1 MEYILGSS
9 TSNGER
15 QAPPPPPLP
24 VGMSVVSQNSAGM
37 QAPPPPPLP
46 EGFHAIG
53 ATKQGSGMQAPPPPP
68 LPNGMTAAPKQSA
81 GIQAPPPPPLPMP
94 IPMPIPVE
102 VDTAPSQDPGIEL
115 PPPMPI
121 QAEVETAAS
130 QSNRIQVDGR
140 PKTSLADAMNE
151 SKQVIYEPPIP
162 QKTSVAGINGGDL
175 SEGDFCFARSGM
187 DGLYYHACID
197 SIDDKGAE
205 ITFFDDSREY
215 VIFEKMYTDEEIP
228 KVMQCFANWNNKGS
242 YYPAKVIDYPESAYT
257 VVYDEN
263 PDIVDTLGRSWTRFA
278 PW

>member
-9 TSNGER
+9 TSKGER

-37 QAPPPPPLP
+37 QAPPPPSLP

-81 GIQAPPPPPLPMP
+81 GIQAPPPPPLPNGMTVTP
-94 IPMPIPVE
+94 NQG
-102 VDTAPSQDPGIEL
+102 AGIEL

-151 SKQVIYEPPIP
+151 SKQVAFETKIP
-162 QKTSVAGINGGDL
+162 QKTSVAGINGGEL